1 MDVIATVPLL
11 SKIAISWER
20 PYDDG
25 VAGSGGHAVALSGRR
40 HCNHR
45 RKGSDGGGGS
55 ERAAALMW
63 ADTTYSAR

>member
-1 MDVIATVPLL
+1 
-11 SKIAISWER
+11 
-20 PYDDG
+20 
-25 VAGSGGHAVALSGRR
+25 VALSGRR

-63 ADTTYSAR
+63 ADTTFSAR